1 MKQFLKSH
9 AILFSMLAVLIG
21 CLIYPNQADAKT
33 YQTQDNYIGG
43 GGCSVVISGNKVY
56 YSITETGKIFCY
68 DIKTKKTKTIAK
80 AGGKGFRSLR
90 KKEIICMQSMI
101 IMADPM
107 DQISISCVYLL
118 RMVRKQNLQEAVILY
133 LQAKRSTIQRRS
145 M

>member
-56 YSITETGKIFCY
+56 YSITETGKSS
-68 DIKTKKTKTIAK
+68 A
-80 AGGKGFRSLR
+80 
-90 KKEIICMQSMI
+90 MI
-101 IMADPM
+101 SKRRRQKP
-107 DQISISCVYLL
+107 LP
-118 RMVRKQNLQEAVILY
+118 KQVEKDLEA
-133 LQAKRSTIQRRS
+133 
-145 M
+145 

>member
-68 DIKTKKTKTIAK
+68 DIKTKKT
-80 AGGKGFRSLR
+80 
-90 KKEIICMQSMI
+90 
-101 IMADPM
+101 
-107 DQISISCVYLL
+107 SIV
-118 RMVRKQNLQEAVILY
+118 M
-133 LQAKRSTIQRRS
+133 
-145 M
+145 